1 MFHEDRERDMNT
13 FILFLEVSWI
23 CIKRK
28 EEVFVTVNSGA
39 YKTIWSGFA
48 VQSYIFVGDN
58 SLYCGDKGKE
68 EEVALFYAFVL
79 NLLYFLGPF

>member
-1 MFHEDRERDMNT
+1 MKTERERHEHIYT
-13 FILFLEVSWI
+13 LFGSLLDLY
-23 CIKRK
+23 K
-28 EEVFVTVNSGA
+28 EERGSFRDSVNSGA

-48 VQSYIFVGDN
+48 IQSYIFVADN